1 MRNLSTAPHVSSAPS
16 FRLHVGETA
25 STDPWFENLPQ
36 ATLLMHERGAVLRA
50 NAAARALLARGCCM
64 KVACGRVTGFAGTA
78 SERFDDAWQCA
89 AEGRAVHVVVET
101 PAVGSSDLW
110 HVVLAAVRGAND
122 EPVAP
127 AIVIG
132 TILAPARIERGVL
145 ALARL
150 FRLTCAE
157 SRVLAHLTNDRTPS
171 EIAAALGVSI
181 TTVRSHLKALFAKT
195 GTRRQSELVALAW
208 SAA

>member
-1 MRNLSTAPHVSSAPS
+1 MNSP
-16 FRLHVGETA
+16 
-25 STDPWFENLPQ
+25 
-36 ATLLMHERGAVLRA
+36 RA
-50 NAAARALLARGCCM
+50 NTLFPWVNSQKYTPGVNSETSAL
-64 KVACGRVTGFAGTA
+64 VSTVVTVMF
-78 SERFDDAWQCA
+78 
-89 AEGRAVHVVVET
+89 GRAVHVVVET

-122 EPVAP
+122 EPLAP
-127 AIVIG
+127 TIVIG
-132 TILAPARIERGVL
+132 TILAPTRIERGVL

-157 SRVLAHLTNDRTPS
+157 SRVLAHLTNDRRPS